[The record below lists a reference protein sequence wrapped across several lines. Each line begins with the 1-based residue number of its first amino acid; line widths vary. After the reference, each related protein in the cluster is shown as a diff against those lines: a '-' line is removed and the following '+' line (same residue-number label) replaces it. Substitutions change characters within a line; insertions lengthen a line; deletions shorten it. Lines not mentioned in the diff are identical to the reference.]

1 MHYKAKA
8 VLTLMWKKC
17 FIYPFPHL
25 LFSLWSFLFD
35 GEYTKCLGLI
45 TMSLLY
51 WQFAVRSNT
60 FRYYFRR
67 WAQYD
72 VNSFFWWRIDFWTN
86 YFGVSSQ
93 TTLSLFSQKSD
104 FITGLHKPAML
115 AYSLL
120 HVVSLWWLSCYIV
133 LLSRSLKVIWLP
145 VVTSCVGSLAVTRP
159 FDGGEVSLHVPG
171 KYSVF

>member
-1 MHYKAKA
+1 
-8 VLTLMWKKC
+8 MWKKC
-17 FIYPFPHL
+17 LNISFSPSFVFPL
-25 LFSLWSFLFD
+25 KFSVWWRV
-35 GEYTKCLGLI
+35 YQVLGIDHNVIIVLAPTPSDI
-45 TMSLLY
+45 ISESEL
-51 WQFAVRSNT
+51 NT
-60 FRYYFRR
+60 
-67 WAQYD
+67 D

-104 FITGLHKPAML
+104 FITGLDKPAML

-133 LLSRSLKVIWLP
+133 LVSRSLKVIWLP
-145 VVTSCVGSLAVTRP
+145 VVTSCVGSHAVTRP

-171 KYSVF
+171 KNSVF

>member
-1 MHYKAKA
+1 MLHISFSPSFVFPLKFSVWWRVYQ
-8 VLTLMWKKC
+8 VLG
-17 FIYPFPHL
+17 IDH
-25 LFSLWSFLFD
+25 
-35 GEYTKCLGLI
+35 

-72 VNSFFWWRIDFWTN
+72 VNSFFFWWWRDFWTS

-120 HVVSLWWLSCYIV
+120 HVVSLWRLSCYIV
-133 LLSRSLKVIWLP
+133 LVSRSLKVIG
-145 VVTSCVGSLAVTRP
+145 CQ
-159 FDGGEVSLHVPG
+159 
-171 KYSVF
+171 